1 MGGGNFFEKAENKKN
16 FMEFTRI
23 IYKAD
28 NKEEAL
34 GQLDN
39 PTRIFGT
46 VSLPYCILFQD
57 NSGDSPLRGGMSCI
71 FGYQYASDSYG
82 AQIAIGFNGWLK
94 FRRKFKDVWSDWE
107 AIFTVS

>member
-1 MGGGNFFEKAENKKN
+1 MGGGYFFDIAGNKKH
-16 FMEFTRI
+16 FMEFARI
-23 IYKAD
+23 ICKTD

-46 VSLPYCILFQD
+46 IFVPYCIMFRD
-57 NSGDSPLRGGMSCI
+57 DIGDSSLKGGMSCV

-94 FRRKFKDVWSDWE
+94 FRRKFKDVWSEWQE
-107 AIFTVS
+107 VFTI